1 METSKIISSEII
13 YQDDLFTFTIDD
25 LYFLDNKQKTIFLDV
40 SKYFDIYHSFFKI
53 DVHAPK
59 NNKFIFNHNANA
71 NMRKLKLI
79 CLGSVYTNYNLSLL
93 SDRFNISVLNNIYN
107 EYYQFKL
114 IPGNAILNFGQIS
127 LNLAVKDSIGNINK
141 NLLQNKRLKKIR
153 NTDRKYR
160 SSHNSINIKKHIHN
174 LRHKVQQSY
183 MDVSVNEHVSI
194 RIPGPG
200 YGHGHGHVSKG
211 INKKIDKDKLKKYS
225 NILDNFYINGYDC
238 NYNYKYGRTHTNSK
252 FKRHKTIKFYKGLHT
267 YKKARPLTD
276 ISGLQVFTNPL
287 KNIVYTLC
295 NKLENKTKYND
306 DIRDIKFGITF
317 NDISDELNYKSIRL
331 VYVLTCL
338 RRYDDAAILLI
349 NKSKSILVQYTE
361 YPIIDINDIH
371 KKTLNYYKDKFDMI
385 YYNISKYTY
394 TGAGMSVSTNVNVNT
409 KDSFIDNNITD
420 IVSFIVPKIK
430 ETITTILE
438 PYKKF
443 YNPYKTP
450 YKAPYKNQYNNLNKN
465 PSNNSHDANKQ
476 NLYLLLDGK
485 ERTGL
490 LSIKQ
495 KF

>member
-1 METSKIISSEII
+1 MLMISKSTNNVNNIIDDSKIIYKDE
-13 YQDDLFTFTIDD
+13 LFTFTTDD
-25 LYFLDNKQKTIFLDV
+25 IYFLNNEQKTIFLDV

-53 DVHAPK
+53 NVHAHAPK

-93 SDRFNISVLNNIYN
+93 SDRFNINVLNNIYN

-114 IPGNAILNFGQIS
+114 IPDNAILNFGQIS
-127 LNLAVKDSIGNINK
+127 LKLTVKDSIGNINK

-174 LRHKVQQSY
+174 IRHKVQQSY
-183 MDVSVNEHVSI
+183 TDVSVNEHVSV
-194 RIPGPG
+194 RIPGHIP
-200 YGHGHGHVSKG
+200 KR
-211 INKKIDKDKLKKYS
+211 INKKIDEDKLKKYS

-238 NYNYKYGRTHTNSK
+238 NYNYKYGHTHTHTNRK

-267 YKKARPLTD
+267 YKKARPLTY
-276 ISGLQVFTNPL
+276 ISGLPVFAYSL
-287 KNIVYTLC
+287 ENIIYALC
-295 NKLENKTKYND
+295 DKIQNKTKYND
-306 DIRDIKFGITF
+306 DIRDIKFGIML
-317 NDISDELNYKSIRL
+317 NDINDKLDYKFIRL

-338 RRYDDAAILLI
+338 RRYDDAALLLI
-349 NKSKSILVQYTE
+349 NKNEDMLTHNTE
-361 YPIIDINDIH
+361 YPIPNVNDIH
-371 KKTLNYYKDKFDMI
+371 KKTLNYYKDKFNMT
-385 YYNISKYTY
+385 YYNMSKYTY
-394 TGAGMSVSTNVNVNT
+394 TSMNMKIKTYTNTNTNT
-409 KDSFIDNNITD
+409 KDSLIDNNLMNNNITD
-420 IVSFIVPKIK
+420 IVSFIVPKSK

-443 YNPYKTP
+443 YNLH
-450 YKAPYKNQYNNLNKN
+450 KNLSKNL
-465 PSNNSHDANKQ
+465 HDVNKQ
-476 NLYLLLDGK
+476 NLYLLLDDDD